1 MLPYPFTLVVDPAF
15 RTSLPWRPLPLRQS
29 ITRRRGSRIGGG
41 GRLSPL
47 LPWSGRS
54 LDSTPPDKFRRP
66 WSFKC
71 PLGRRTCCVTH
82 RCTRSNHLGELPARR
97 PPWRAP
103 RRASAGWLPSAMGG
117 APAAPLSRRQSV
129 DTCLLGGATRSSS
142 SACSAS
148 GFSLRGLPQPHAC
161 PAAVLGAAR
170 WAACLHAFE
179 QNSRGRRRAAT
190 ALFPHRLQYTSSRC
204 VRLHARDSLRFA
216 VIFALD
222 FLRPAAWHSGEHV
235 RAAQ

>member
-1 MLPYPFTLVVDPAF
+1 MVFQV
-15 RTSLPWRPLPLRQS
+15 
-29 ITRRRGSRIGGG
+29 
-41 GRLSPL
+41 
-47 LPWSGRS
+47 
-54 LDSTPPDKFRRP
+54 
-66 WSFKC
+66 
-71 PLGRRTCCVTH
+71 
-82 RCTRSNHLGELPARR
+82 PARASYMLR
-97 PPWRAP
+97 HSSLHAFKSSGGIARAAASL
-103 RRASAGWLPSAMGG
+103 ASA
-117 APAAPLSRRQSV
+117 
-129 DTCLLGGATRSSS
+129 
-142 SACSAS
+142 SAS
-148 GFSLRGLPQPHAC
+148 KRRMASERDGRGC
-161 PAAVLGAAR
+161 AAR